1 MSTQTTFTSSS
12 AANVLEDACRQAN
25 LDTTG
30 VQLMRL
36 GENAIFALEHP
47 SVVVRISRGMEVLN
61 DARKEVRVAD
71 WLETCGI
78 PAARLYH
85 IDQPMIVREH
95 PVTFWQRVPDSGRKA
110 SAGELGTVLRQLH
123 DCTVPDG
130 LQLPD
135 FEIFG
140 RVDKRLDRANGI
152 PHADVE
158 FLRGRLADLRQNYDS
173 LVLNSAQGAVH
184 GDAHVKNLICTP
196 HGERVLIDFEAFA
209 RGPREIDLAVTAT
222 EYEIG
227 WHTGEDYKDF
237 CAAYGFDVRDWDSFP
252 VLRDIN
258 MLKMTTWLMQNV
270 QEGPDV
276 RAEFTRRLETLRD
289 PSSATKWKP
298 F

>member
-1 MSTQTTFTSSS
+1 MQTTFTSSS
-12 AANVLEDACRQAN
+12 AADVLESVGRQVD
-25 LDTTG
+25 LDTSG
-30 VQLMRL
+30 AQLMRL
-36 GENAIFALEHP
+36 GENAIFALKHP

-61 DARKEVRVAD
+61 DARKEVRVAE
-71 WLETCGI
+71 WLESCGI
-78 PAARLYH
+78 PAARLHH
-85 IDQPMIVREH
+85 IDQPMIVQEH

-110 SAGELGTVLRQLH
+110 SAGELGSVLRQLH
-123 DCTVPDG
+123 GCTVPG
-130 LQLPD
+130 SLQLPA

-140 RVDKRLDRANGI
+140 RVDKRLDRASEI

-158 FLRGRLADLRQNYDS
+158 FLRERLVDLRCAYAS
-173 LVLNSAQGAVH
+173 LALNSAQSAVH

-196 HGERVLIDFEAFA
+196 NGERVLIDFEAFA

-227 WHTGEDYKDF
+227 WHTSEDYKDF
-237 CAAYGFDVRDWDSFP
+237 CAAYGFDVRDWDGFS

-276 RAEFTRRLETLRD
+276 RAEFARRLETLRD
-289 PSSATKWKP
+289 PSSATEWKP